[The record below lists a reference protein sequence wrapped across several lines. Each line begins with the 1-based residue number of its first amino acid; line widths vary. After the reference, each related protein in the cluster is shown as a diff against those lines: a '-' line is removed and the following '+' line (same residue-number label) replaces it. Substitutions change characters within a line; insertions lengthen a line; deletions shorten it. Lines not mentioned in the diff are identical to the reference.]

1 MIRLPAAIAAWT
13 CAGASCGAAASPSGR
28 IRAAD
33 PGVVGPA
40 ATQPGCGG
48 ARVGRD
54 RVAGGLCV
62 ALGELLDLCDVP
74 AGVVVGVDRSGQS
87 PGAPLACR

>member
-1 MIRLPAAIAAWT
+1 MIRLPAATAAWT

-40 ATQPGCGG
+40 ATHPAAGR
-48 ARVGRD
+48 AEGRD

-62 ALGELLDLCDVP
+62 ALRELLDLGDVP
-74 AGVVVGVDRSGQS
+74 AGVVVGVQRGG
-87 PGAPLACR
+87 PVAGGA

>member
-1 MIRLPAAIAAWT
+1 MIRLPAATAAWT

-40 ATQPGCGG
+40 ATHPGC
-48 ARVGRD
+48 A
-54 RVAGGLCV
+54 
-62 ALGELLDLCDVP
+62 
-74 AGVVVGVDRSGQS
+74 
-87 PGAPLACR
+87 GAPAVIALPAVCA